1 MGVIT
6 DLFAALAAIVT
17 GLFTSLAEA
26 LTGVTE
32 IFYISSGENA
42 GFTVLGALLLIGFG
56 LFFVMFA
63 WRVIQ
68 GLLKR

>member
-1 MGVIT
+1 MGVIN
-6 DLFAALAAIVT
+6 DLFDALAEIIT
-17 GLFTSLAEA
+17 GLFTSLANA
-26 LTGVTE
+26 LTGVVA
-32 IFYISSGENA
+32 IFYDEN

-68 GLLKR
+68 ALIKR

>member
-1 MGVIT
+1 MSVIS
-6 DLFAALAAIVT
+6 DLFTALTTIIT
-17 GLFTSLAEA
+17 GLFTALADA
-26 LTGVTE
+26 LTGVTA
-32 IFYISSGENA
+32 IFYTSGENG

-68 GLLKR
+68 GLIKR